1 MSAYPSLFYG
11 WARRNSRPTVYWS
24 KSQTRKRLNGLLAV
38 DALTGDEFVVLE
50 PEAPSELIALYFYDL
65 ARSAHAQG
73 YDTLTVILDNAPTHK
88 DTMRYQLWLRLRAN
102 PDLQHFTVRFLD
114 LPAYSPDFNLA
125 EYVIHLLRLKLLHH
139 LPMRTTLDQV
149 YAKIE
154 HYFTHGTSLLNA
166 QQVKNT
172 IRHIL
177 ALTPRSLSLPQFVKA
192 NSVI

>member
-1 MSAYPSLFYG
+1 MSAYPTLFYG
-11 WARRNSRPTVYWS
+11 WARVNTRPSVRWS
-24 KSQTRKRLNGLLAV
+24 ANQRRGRLNGLLAV
-38 DALTGDEFVVLE
+38 DALSGDEFVCLVE
-50 PEAPSELIALYFYDL
+50 QVSSELLALYFYHL
-65 ARSAHAQG
+65 ARSAHRQG
-73 YDTLTVILDNAPTHK
+73 YDTLTIILDNTATHK
-88 DTMRYQLWLRLRAN
+88 DLCRYQLWLRLRAN
-102 PDLQHFTVRFLD
+102 PELAHFTLRFLD
-114 LPAYSPDFNLA
+114 LPAYSPDFNLV

-154 HYFTHGTSLLNA
+154 RFFNAGTSLMSP

-177 ALTPRSLSLPQFVKA
+177 ALTPKALSLPQFVKA